1 MEIGRVLFFAGYH
14 YRALID
20 RIYTQSFERVLKS
33 GICLIDILEKAISVL
48 QVIFAYLTLF

>member
-1 MEIGRVLFFAGYH
+1 MLFFAGYH

-33 GICLIDILEKAISVL
+33 GIFLIDILEKAISVL